1 MYYVHK
7 TLSHK
12 NILLYNILE
21 HLNILVTQL
30 SFSFGKKTQI
40 FIFTLSS
47 YINRKSE
54 FWMLG
59 VWGNFIK
66 MKNVK
71 DIKVEKSY
79 RFCVLTPWLS
89 EDLKRCWYP
98 SSFYMALEIDAEKL
112 TYSLQS
118 WKVRFTSLQPLVGCC
133 QWCRDLARVFL
144 PFNRLRPQIYP

>member
-30 SFSFGKKTQI
+30 SFSFGKKNQI

-112 TYSLQS
+112 TYSLQT
-118 WKVRFTSLQPLVGCC
+118 WKVHVIATFGRLLSMVQRFGASFSTL
-133 QWCRDLARVFL
+133 
-144 PFNRLRPQIYP
+144 